1 MSASLA
7 AGLIAGERGA
17 IARAI
22 SAVENDDPRA
32 LAVIREIEPRLG
44 RARVLGI
51 TGPPGSGKSTLV
63 DVLIGEYLA
72 RGERV
77 AVIAVDPSSPL
88 TGGAVLGDRIRMGS
102 HRADERVFI
111 RSLATR
117 GHLGGLSR
125 TTGRIVDLLDAAGF
139 GRVIVETVGTG
150 QDEVDVAI
158 IADTR
163 VVVCPPG
170 MGDEVQAIKAGVL
183 EIADIYCVNK
193 ADLPGVDRIEQ
204 ELLGLIEL
212 RRSADWMP
220 RVLRTIATTGSGV
233 AELADAVAAREAAGS
248 GRAARAERLRRLVA
262 AGAAD
267 WLRARIEALNGEEFD
282 ALCARFGGGEVDPA
296 ATWREAARIALKG
309 EKS

>member
-7 AGLIAGERGA
+7 AGLIAGERRA
-17 IARAI
+17 IARAL
-22 SAVENDDPRA
+22 SAGENDDPQA

-51 TGPPGSGKSTLV
+51 TGPPGSGKSTLI
-63 DVLIGEYLA
+63 DALIGECLA

-77 AVIAVDPSSPL
+77 AVVAVDPSSPL
-88 TGGAVLGDRIRMGS
+88 TGGAVLGDRIRMGA
-102 HRADERVFI
+102 HQADERVFI

-150 QDEVDVAI
+150 QDEVEVAV

-170 MGDEVQAIKAGVL
+170 LGDEVQAMKAGVL

-193 ADLPGVDRIEQ
+193 ADLPGVERTER
-204 ELLGLIEL
+204 ELLGLIDL
-212 RRSADWMP
+212 RRSGEWTP
-220 RVLRTIATTGSGV
+220 RVVRTIATTGSGV
-233 AELADAVAAREAAGS
+233 ADLADAVAAREAGGS
-248 GRAARAERLRRLVA
+248 GRAARAERLRRLLA

-267 WLRARIEALNGEEFD
+267 WLRARIETLESEEIE
-282 ALCARFGGGEVDPA
+282 ALCARFGGGELA
-296 ATWREAARIALKG
+296 SAEAWRRAARIALKG